1 MKKMIC
7 LWLLLLLCSLPV
19 QAKTGDAAGTY
30 YATDIVT
37 TLNGFL
43 IESINIG
50 GNTLIDAEAMAHYGF
65 SVTWL
70 PETRCLD
77 IASFGA
83 PNEAQPAAK
92 ENTHPVGT
100 ALGRYYETDIVTVL
114 DGEPITAY
122 NIDGRTFLHA
132 EEMARFGYIVRWDGD
147 ARTLDLTSPL
157 QAGYVYSM
165 DLTRGEAVTEEGCGS
180 FSVLYT
186 PDGMTATGDANYFT
200 STLSFDGKTWLL
212 RMAFYQNEGL
222 FHAGALLEKLDSMKS
237 YNVTGYACDP
247 AEKYPLTE
255 QFLTLIINGEKAENI
270 RISRS
275 QGNGHVDFE
284 LAFEG
289 IAPYTQSE
297 IREFSF
303 VLA

>member
-1 MKKMIC
+1 MKKLIC
-7 LWLLLLLCSLPV
+7 LGLLLLLCSLPA
-19 QAKTGDAAGTY
+19 QAKTGDAVGSY

-37 TLNGFL
+37 TLNGFP
-43 IESINIG
+43 IEAINIG
-50 GNTLIDAEAMAHYGF
+50 GNTLIDAEAMADYGF

-70 PETRCLD
+70 SETRYLD
-77 IASFGA
+77 ITSFGT
-83 PNEAQPAAK
+83 PHKPQPPAK
-92 ENTHPVGT
+92 GTPHSVGT
-100 ALGRYYETDIVTVL
+100 ALGRYYETDIVTLL

-122 NIDGRTFLHA
+122 NIGGRTFLHA

-157 QAGYVYSM
+157 QAGFVYSI

-180 FSVLYT
+180 FSVGYT
-186 PDGMTATGDANYFT
+186 PDGITTTGDANYFH
-200 STLSFDGKTWLL
+200 STLSFDGKTWCL

-237 YNVTGYACDP
+237 FDVTGYACDP

-255 QFLTLIINGEKAENI
+255 QFLTLTINGEKAENI

-275 QGNGHVDFE
+275 QGNGHVDFA
-284 LAFEG
+284 LAFDG

-297 IREFSF
+297 IRELSF
-303 VLA
+303 ALA

>member
-1 MKKMIC
+1 MKKLIC
-7 LWLLLLLCSLPV
+7 LGLLLLLCSLPA
-19 QAKTGDAAGTY
+19 QAKTGDAVGSY

-37 TLNGFL
+37 TLNGFP
-43 IESINIG
+43 IEAINIG
-50 GNTLIDAEAMAHYGF
+50 GNTLIDAEAMADYGF

-70 PETRCLD
+70 SETRYLY
-77 IASFGA
+77 ITSFGT
-83 PNEAQPAAK
+83 PHKPQPPAK
-92 ENTHPVGT
+92 GTPHSVGT
-100 ALGRYYETDIVTVL
+100 ALGRYYETDIVTLL

-122 NIDGRTFLHA
+122 NIGGRTFLHA

-157 QAGYVYSM
+157 QAGFVYSI

-180 FSVLYT
+180 FSVGYT
-186 PDGMTATGDANYFT
+186 PDGITTTGDANYFH
-200 STLSFDGKTWLL
+200 STLFFDGKTWLL

-222 FHAGALLEKLDSMKS
+222 FHAGSVLEKLDSMKS
-237 YNVTGYACDP
+237 YDVTGYECDP

-255 QFLTLIINGEKAENI
+255 QFLTLTINGEKAEHI

-275 QGNGHVDFE
+275 QGNGHVDFA

-297 IREFSF
+297 IRELSF
-303 VLA
+303 ALA

>member
-7 LWLLLLLCSLPV
+7 LGLLLLLCSLPA
-19 QAKTGDAAGTY
+19 QAKTGDAVGSY

-37 TLNGFL
+37 TLNGFP
-43 IESINIG
+43 IEAINIG
-50 GNTLIDAEAMAHYGF
+50 GNTLIDAEAMADYGF

-77 IASFGA
+77 IVSFGA
-83 PNEAQPAAK
+83 PNEARPAAK

-122 NIDGRTFLHA
+122 NIGGRTFLHA
-132 EEMARFGYIVRWDGD
+132 EEMARLGYIVRWDGD

-186 PDGMTATGDANYFT
+186 PDGMTAAGDANYFH
-200 STLSFDGKTWLL
+200 STLSFDGKTWCL

-222 FHAGALLEKLDSMKS
+222 FHAGSVLEKLDSMKS
-237 YNVTGYACDP
+237 YDVTGYECDP

-255 QFLTLIINGEKAENI
+255 QFLTLTINGEKAEHI
-270 RISRS
+270 RVSRS
-275 QGNGHVDFE
+275 QGNGHVDFA

-297 IREFSF
+297 IRELSF
-303 VLA
+303 ALA